1 MKKLYTIIPVILL
14 FFACD
19 STPSYKITG
28 QISSGSVD
36 GKTVYLEDYLWY
48 MHLADQKVLDSTI
61 VKNGKFKFKGKT
73 DSAYIAILNID
84 NRPAM
89 IFIVENGDIQL
100 NIPENINESLASG
113 TKLNDSF
120 NSYRESLD
128 PVKNKLTELSMQ
140 INSSGQTD
148 NEEFM
153 REMDKKYQEFMNEML
168 QISIEFL
175 DENPGTILSAFILV
189 SSLSQGIDP
198 EAAQNVY
205 DKLDDKVKSS
215 TIGNFISQILA
226 EMKSTEITAGE
237 TYHDM
242 TMKTPDGKDI
252 SLSDYAGK
260 GKYVLIDFWAS
271 WCGPCRKEN
280 PNLVALYK
288 EYKNRDFEIVGVSLD
303 NNRDAWI
310 KGIKD
315 DNITWPQMSD
325 LKGGAS
331 ELVRQYGVKVIPY
344 TVLLDKEGKVIET
357 NLSGEKLKNKLETL
371 IR

>member
-1 MKKLYTIIPVILL
+1 
-14 FFACD
+14 
-19 STPSYKITG
+19 
-28 QISSGSVD
+28 
-36 GKTVYLEDYLWY
+36 
-48 MHLADQKVLDSTI
+48 
-61 VKNGKFKFKGKT
+61 
-73 DSAYIAILNID
+73 
-84 NRPAM
+84 
-89 IFIVENGDIQL
+89 
-100 NIPENINESLASG
+100 
-113 TKLNDSF
+113 
-120 NSYRESLD
+120 
-128 PVKNKLTELSMQ
+128 
-140 INSSGQTD
+140 
-148 NEEFM
+148 
-153 REMDKKYQEFMNEML
+153 
-168 QISIEFL
+168 
-175 DENPGTILSAFILV
+175 
-189 SSLSQGIDP
+189 
-198 EAAQNVY
+198 
-205 DKLDDKVKSS
+205 
-215 TIGNFISQILA
+215 
-226 EMKSTEITAGE
+226 
-237 TYHDM
+237 
-242 TMKTPDGKDI
+242 MKTPDGKDI